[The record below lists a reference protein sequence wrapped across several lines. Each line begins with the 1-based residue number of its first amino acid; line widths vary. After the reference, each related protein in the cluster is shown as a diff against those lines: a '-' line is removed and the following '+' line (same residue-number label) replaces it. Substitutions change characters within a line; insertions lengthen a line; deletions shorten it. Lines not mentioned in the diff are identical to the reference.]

1 MPGNPAMTAEI
12 AGSLLGFME
21 QHLSGWEWLAA
32 SHITLADLACY
43 SYVAHAP
50 EGGIPLDPYPCVR
63 RWLATLE
70 AQPWFKPMPASPLPS
85 IA

>member
-1 MPGNPAMTAEI
+1 MPGDPAMTAEI
-12 AGSLLGFME
+12 AGRLLGFME
-21 QHLSGWEWLAA
+21 QHLSDREWLAA

-50 EGGIPLDPYPCVR
+50 EGGIPLEPYPCVR
-63 RWLATLE
+63 RWLATVE

-85 IA
+85 VA